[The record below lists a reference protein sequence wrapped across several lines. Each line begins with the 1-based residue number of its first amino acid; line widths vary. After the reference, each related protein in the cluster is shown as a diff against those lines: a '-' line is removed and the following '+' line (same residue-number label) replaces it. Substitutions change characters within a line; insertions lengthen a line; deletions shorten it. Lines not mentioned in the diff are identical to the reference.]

1 MNMIKNSLIF
11 IEQEIINKNI
21 LKRYLSP
28 IENTIDLIFSQK
40 FCDEI
45 VKNSYKFKLKIFSRI

>member
-1 MNMIKNSLIF
+1 MNMIKNYLTF
-11 IEQEIINKNI
+11 IEQVVINKNI

-40 FCDEI
+40 FGDEI
-45 VKNSYKFKLKIFSRI
+45 VKNS

>member
-1 MNMIKNSLIF
+1 MIKNSLIF

-28 IENTIDLIFSQK
+28 IENTIDSIFSQK
-40 FCDEI
+40 FGDEI
-45 VKNSYKFKLKIFSRI
+45 VKNS